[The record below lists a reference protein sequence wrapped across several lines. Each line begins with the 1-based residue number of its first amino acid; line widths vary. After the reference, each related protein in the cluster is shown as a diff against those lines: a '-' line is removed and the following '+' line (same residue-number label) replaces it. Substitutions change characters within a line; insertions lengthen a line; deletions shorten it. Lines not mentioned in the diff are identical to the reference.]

1 MKFITKSHSLT
12 AAAALIAIWSTPA
25 WANGYRDASKPV
37 AVAKSA
43 MTITPP
49 RAWNTLSLR
58 PGKNAEIWTL
68 DGELLNS
75 VTFFGNIG
83 AGAPLYKERNK
94 KREPLP
100 KMRKDTL
107 LVDLPELLEGTIR
120 AYNSIAIF
128 SVTDSSP
135 AKFLGHDAIR
145 FSYQYTD
152 NDQLPRLGE
161 ATGTII
167 DGKLYMASFEAPR
180 LHYFGAA
187 LEDYRGLVLSAKVK

>member
-1 MKFITKSHSLT
+1 MKFIRKSIP
-12 AAAALIAIWSTPA
+12 LIAVLAVTTIFTNPTL
-25 WANGYRDASKPV
+25 ANGYRDASKP
-37 AVAKSA
+37 AIVAKSA
-43 MTITPP
+43 MTVTPP
-49 RAWNTLSLR
+49 RAWNALSVR

-68 DGELLNS
+68 DGEMLNN

-83 AGAPLYKERNK
+83 AGSPLYRERSK
-94 KREPLP
+94 RREPLP

-120 AYNSIAIF
+120 AYNGIAIF
-128 SVTDSSP
+128 SVTDSNP
-135 AKFLGHDAIR
+135 AKFLGRDGIR

-187 LEDYRGLVLSAKVK
+187 LEDYRALVSSAKMK